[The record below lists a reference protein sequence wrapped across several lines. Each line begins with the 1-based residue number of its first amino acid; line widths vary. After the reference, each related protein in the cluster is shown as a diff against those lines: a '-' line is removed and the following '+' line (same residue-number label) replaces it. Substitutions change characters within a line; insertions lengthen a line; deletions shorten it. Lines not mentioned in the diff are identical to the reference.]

1 MKRKDLC
8 SFLWAIVLAMTSVA
22 GSIGC
27 LVSAF
32 SIENVAVWEL
42 LATWLLAC
50 VVFGVCFSY
59 RAGLFPLVGVALLG
73 GYLWYKGP
81 LNLSMELLVC
91 RISRFYNN
99 GYGWGVIRWS
109 DTPLEDATA
118 TTALCW
124 IGLLVV
130 ICVVWAVVSR
140 RGTGL
145 ASVAAFLP
153 LVSCMV
159 VTDTVPGSLWLYL
172 LLLPVL
178 LLWLT
183 HSVRQREEAAG
194 NRLTALLLL
203 PTALALLLVFLLIPQ
218 DRYRGQA
225 GAQKLEDWVTG
236 LFSDAEQP
244 ELPSLEITL
253 PDISSG
259 RTQQTVSLRSVG
271 PKGKSQTTVMTVT
284 AAKSG
289 TLYLRGK
296 AYDTYDGTTWTA
308 TEEAEEL
315 SLWPGGSQILS
326 VGEVTVSTVKVHDVL
341 YMPYYPCDTGWY
353 ASLSNG
359 FVENGENVLTYTVN
373 QAELLALPGGNSQP
387 MDAWLALPED
397 TRSWAEPMA
406 KDIIGT
412 LSGEDAAKAI
422 VSYVKNSAVYD
433 LSTARMSAL
442 EGDFA
447 RWFLEESDTGYC
459 VHFATAATVLLR
471 SAGIPARYVTGYMLT
486 GQAGRPVTVAEH
498 QSHAWVEYCL
508 PGGVWQVLEPTP
520 SSSDPEESQPTQ
532 TEPEE
537 TLPLET
543 EDIPHPTRPSQS
555 QTPTS
560 TESSDRPQEPQ
571 KPVDED
577 RGFSRWPLWLG
588 AAVALLVIQ
597 WRLRLYLRRLRQSRG
612 APNAR
617 ALACWQEVEALCR
630 HLQKQP
636 EKALLELAQ
645 KAKFSQHTITPEELK
660 EFSVALQVLR
670 AELKSRPLPYQ
681 LYYTLILALY

>member
-1 MKRKDLC
+1 MKRKDFR
-8 SFLWAIVLAMTSVA
+8 SFFWAVLLAMTAVA

-27 LVSAF
+27 MVSGF
-32 SIENVAVWEL
+32 SIEKVAVWEL
-42 LATWLLAC
+42 LGSWLLAA

-59 RAGLFPLVGVALLG
+59 RAGLYPLVGVALLG
-73 GYLWYKGP
+73 GYLWHKGP

-91 RISRFYNN
+91 KISRFYNN

-109 DTPLEDATA
+109 DGDLTQITA

-124 IGLLVV
+124 IGLLIV

-140 RGTGL
+140 RGTVL
-145 ASVAAFLP
+145 AVLTAFLP

-159 VTDTVPGSLWLYL
+159 LTDTVPGSVWLYL
-172 LLLPVL
+172 LLLPVIL
-178 LLWLT
+178 LLMT

-203 PTALALLLVFLLIPQ
+203 PTALALLLLFLLIPR
-218 DRYRGQA
+218 DRYEGQA

-236 LFSDAEQP
+236 LFSQAEQP

-271 PKGKSQTTVMTVT
+271 PKEKSQTAVMTVT

-296 AYDTYDGTTWTA
+296 AYDTYDGTTWA
-308 TEEAEEL
+308 VTEEAEEL

-326 VGEVTVSTVKVHDVL
+326 VGEVKISTVKIHDVL
-341 YMPYYPCDTGWY
+341 YMPYYPSDTLWY
-353 ASLSNG
+353 ASISGG
-359 FVENGENVLTYTVN
+359 FVENGEDVQTYTVN
-373 QAELLALPGGNSQP
+373 QAELLALPGGSSQP

-397 TRSWAEPMA
+397 TRAWAEPLA
-406 KDIIGT
+406 RAIIGER
-412 LSGEDAAKAI
+412 SGEEAAQTI
-422 VSYVKNSAVYD
+422 VSYVKNSASYD
-433 LSTARMSAL
+433 LGTARMSPM
-442 EGDFA
+442 EWDFA

-471 SAGIPARYVTGYMLT
+471 AAGIPARYVTGYMLT
-486 GQAGRPVTVAEH
+486 GQAGQPMTVAEH

-520 SSSDPEESQPTQ
+520 SSSDPEESQPEQ

-543 EDIPHPTRPSQS
+543 EAIPQPTRPSQS
-555 QTPTS
+555 QTPTA
-560 TESSDRPQEPQ
+560 TEPSDRPQEPQ

-577 RGFSRWPLWLG
+577 RSFPQWPLWLG

-597 WRLRLYLRRLRQSRG
+597 WRLRLFLRRLGRSKG
-612 APNAR
+612 ETNER

-645 KAKFSQHTITPEELK
+645 KAKFSQHTITSEELK